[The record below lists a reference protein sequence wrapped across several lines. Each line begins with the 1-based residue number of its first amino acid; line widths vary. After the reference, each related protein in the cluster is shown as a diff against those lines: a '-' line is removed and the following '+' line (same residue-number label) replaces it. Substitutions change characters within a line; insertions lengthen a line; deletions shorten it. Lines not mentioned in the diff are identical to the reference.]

1 MPSRYLSNISIN
13 QSLPSNFRCWVMDRV
28 RAWNNMQTLHYN
40 FKGRFEVR
48 LRIYVGIGLDDRNV
62 GC

>member
-1 MPSRYLSNISIN
+1 
-13 QSLPSNFRCWVMDRV
+13 MDRV
-28 RAWNNMQTLHYN
+28 RAWNNMQSLHYN

-48 LRIYVGIGLDDRNV
+48 LRIYVRLGLDDRNA